1 MILNN
6 CLNLNWIYSLLRV
19 CTIETLLFGIFQNA
33 LKLTVN
39 KDGIW
44 RFALFFFKWKML
56 WGQFSI
62 NWLHWFSESNVDESE
77 QSPVE
82 VNSSDDSSVQIVIE
96 GGEEHHIVRIDAQPT
111 AEHQNA
117 TENQAQ
123 NENQNPIENVSQD
136 EDVTPSKKKRKR
148 FDQFWMAKISISFD
162 KMSIEIVSNLNHT
175 QIAVKKAITK
185 ENGGYFKRRRRWWFD
200 VSDLLG

>member
-1 MILNN
+1 M
-6 CLNLNWIYSLLRV
+6 
-19 CTIETLLFGIFQNA
+19 
-33 LKLTVN
+33 
-39 KDGIW
+39 
-44 RFALFFFKWKML
+44 
-56 WGQFSI
+56 
-62 NWLHWFSESNVDESE
+62 
-77 QSPVE
+77 E

-148 FDQFWMAKISISFD
+148 FDQF
-162 KMSIEIVSNLNHT
+162 
-175 QIAVKKAITK
+175 
-185 ENGGYFKRRRRWWFD
+185 
-200 VSDLLG
+200 